1 MKPFFTH
8 KITFLL
14 LLCLLGISCTEPY
27 ALQTNTFEDALVI
40 EATITN
46 EFKKQEIKLSR
57 TYRFE
62 EDGPTFE
69 AGATVYITDNL
80 GNQYN
85 FDELGEKYVS
95 ASEFQALPT
104 RNYTLHI
111 TTNDGKRYSST
122 TEMLTTV
129 NEIQN
134 IVPTVATKEGVRG
147 VEININSFDPN
158 NTSKYYRYEYEE
170 TYKIITPFWDSER
183 AIIIPPSEPGGERGI
198 GLIPRVGESKTCY
211 STDSSNTIILNSTVG
226 LNEDR
231 VHFPVRFI
239 SNKNSI
245 IMHRYSI
252 LVRQYV
258 QNLAAYTYYKTMKD
272 LSGSGSILSQNQPGF
287 FSGNIRS
294 MTNPNEKIIGFFDVT
309 SVSSKRIFFNYED
322 IFPGE
327 PQPPYFDECEIRV
340 WGFCFISENPE
351 CKGAKLLSAIESNS
365 LLYLDHYYNTAG
377 GYNVYKMVPPPCG
390 DCTTFSSNI
399 KPSFWID

>member
-1 MKPFFTH
+1 MKPHLIH
-8 KITFLL
+8 KITILL
-14 LLCLLGISCTEPY
+14 LSCLAGISCTEPY

-62 EDGPTFE
+62 ENGPSFE
-69 AGATVYITDNL
+69 AGATVYIDDNL
-80 GNQYN
+80 GHQYP
-85 FDELGEKYVS
+85 FEEVSGKYVS
-95 ASEFQALPT
+95 TSEFQALPS

-111 TTNDGKRYSST
+111 TTNEGKSYSSAP
-122 TEMLTTV
+122 EMLTTV
-129 NEIQN
+129 NEIQS
-134 IVPTVATKEGVRG
+134 IVPEVVTKEGIRG
-147 VEININSFDPN
+147 VEMNVNSFDPN
-158 NTSKYYRYEYEE
+158 NTSKYYRFEYEE
-170 TYKIITPFWDSER
+170 TYKIITPMWDPDR
-183 AIIIPPSEPGGERGI
+183 AIVLPPAEEGGPEQI
-198 GLIPRVGESKTCY
+198 GLIPREGESKVCY
-211 STDSSNTIILNSTVG
+211 STDPSNSILLATTSG
-226 LNEDR
+226 LSEDR
-231 VHFPVRFI
+231 VHFPIRFI

-258 QNLAAYTYYKTMKD
+258 QNLAAYTYYKTMKE
-272 LSGSGSILSQNQPGF
+272 LSGSGSILSQHQPGF

-294 MTNPNEKIIGFFDVT
+294 TTNPDEKIIGFFDVST
-309 SVSSKRIFFNYED
+309 VSSKRIFFNYED

-327 PQPPYFDECEIRV
+327 PQPPYFDPCEIRV
-340 WGFCFISENPE
+340 WGLCFVPENPE
-351 CKGAKLLSAIESNS
+351 CKGAQLLSAVRTNT

-377 GYNVYKMVPPPCG
+377 NYNVYKMVPPACG